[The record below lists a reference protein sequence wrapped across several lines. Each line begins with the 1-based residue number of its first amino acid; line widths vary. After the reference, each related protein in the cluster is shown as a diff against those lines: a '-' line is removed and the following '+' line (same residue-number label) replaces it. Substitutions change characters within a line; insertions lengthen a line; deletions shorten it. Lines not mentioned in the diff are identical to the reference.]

1 MEDKNKEET
10 KKVEQQPLFGDRD
23 FVYNV
28 LNGQLLNVR
37 SQIKSC
43 DESISRKRTQ
53 IKELDKEREKIV
65 KALEIVGEK
74 PDDEEPEEATEVE
87 EETDQRAEEEE
98 ETKDAKDSF

>member
-1 MEDKNKEET
+1 MEEKSKEEQ
-10 KKVEQQPLFGDRD
+10 KALFGDRD

-43 DESISRKRTQ
+43 DESISRKKTQ

-65 KALEIVGEK
+65 KALEIVGKK
-74 PDDEEPEEATEVE
+74 PDDEAPEEVVPI
-87 EETDQRAEEEE
+87 EE
-98 ETKDAKDSF
+98 ETKDSKDPF

>member
-1 MEDKNKEET
+1 MEEKNKEEQ
-10 KKVEQQPLFGDRD
+10 KPLFGDRD

-43 DESISRKRTQ
+43 DESISKKKTQ

-65 KALEIVGEK
+65 KALEIVGKK
-74 PDDEEPEEATEVE
+74 PDDEASEEATPVE
-87 EETDQRAEEEE
+87 EETDQKHEEEE
-98 ETKDAKDSF
+98 KTEEPKEEEDIPF